1 MKVSFFIMEDLLFR
15 LRVACL
21 NLYQGEHLPYR
32 LWLHNL
38 YWGMRHSDKRKLEA
52 ERLDFVFFGYSRLD
66 MLDSFNLLAEKGWDR
81 KFLAGIKPPT
91 TGPAF
96 LELVAVARH
105 FHDTAEQ
112 YAQWLMTAPDAY
124 TLTTLQNDD

>member
-1 MKVSFFIMEDLLFR
+1 MEDLLFR

-32 LWLHNL
+32 LWLRNL
-38 YWGMRHSDKRKLEA
+38 YWQMRYSNKRKLEA
-52 ERLDFVFFGYSRLD
+52 ERLDFVFFGYNRLD
-66 MLDSFNLLAEKGWDR
+66 MLDSFNLLAEKGWDPQ
-81 KFLAGIKPPT
+81 FLAQIKRD

-105 FHDTAEQ
+105 FHDTPEQ